1 MDGLRKKMIVRRGA
15 GRPSGTRLPAAAGKA
30 EPRNA
35 EFPMPTK
42 AQLAGLANAIEAQ
55 IVPRLVLAH
64 GTPASLSEDGGT
76 WKPTA
81 EQIADFAQVVLDKDA
96 DRAFT
101 HIEALRS
108 QGVPLEAL
116 FLELLAP
123 AARYLGELWNED
135 ICDFTAVTVG
145 LWRLQQVVR
154 TLSPTFEREGVERD
168 QGRRALLLPVPG
180 EQHSFGLGMV
190 IEFFRRAGWDVW
202 AGTPSGLDELV
213 QIVRSEWFAV
223 VGFSI
228 GCEAHLP
235 GLAATI
241 HTLRRISRNRSVGI
255 MVGGAV
261 FLEHPEYVA
270 LVGADASALDGK
282 HAISQA
288 ESLLGLMTRRA

>member
-1 MDGLRKKMIVRRGA
+1 
-15 GRPSGTRLPAAAGKA
+15 
-30 EPRNA
+30 
-35 EFPMPTK
+35 MPPK
-42 AQLAGLANAIEAQ
+42 PQLAGLANAIEAQ

-64 GTPASLSEDGGT
+64 RAPAPVPADAASWRAS
-76 WKPTA
+76 A

-96 DRAFT
+96 DRAFS
-101 HIEALRS
+101 HIEILRS

-123 AARYLGELWNED
+123 TARYLGELWSED

-145 LWRLQQVVR
+145 LWRLQQIVR
-154 TLSPTFEREGVERD
+154 TLSPTFEREGIERD

-213 QIVRSEWFAV
+213 QIVRTEWFAV
-223 VGFSI
+223 VGLSI

-261 FLEHPEYVA
+261 FLEHPEFVA

-282 HAISQA
+282 HAVSQA
-288 ESLLGLMTRRA
+288 ESLLGLMARRA